1 MTQPHNPCDTDIE
14 LDVQDFELCD
24 LKLLFCGH
32 EKCKPGHRWGPDMR
46 GHYVF
51 HLVLSGKGR
60 LNTGGKEFRLGGRQ
74 GFLLFPETQ
83 VHYMADETDPWEYI
97 WVGFTGQSVPRMI
110 AKTTLSPSLPVI
122 GFEQRFERQRDLL
135 RQIIAT
141 AKTGGADNII
151 ESYGLF
157 LQFVSNLAREGEKHR
172 QGAGAEAPK
181 LSTEQYVERAKDYIR
196 ENISR
201 DITTSDVAEHLGLN
215 RSYFY
220 KIFTEACGKAPS
232 RFITWQRLN
241 TAWHLLNY
249 TNMQISEISRHVGYN
264 DPTYFTRCFT
274 ACYGQP
280 PVAVRNADKR

>member
-1 MTQPHNPCDTDIE
+1 MNQPRNPCDADIE
-14 LDVQDFELCD
+14 FDVQDFELCD

-32 EKCKPGHRWGPDMR
+32 EKCKPGHAWGPDMR

-51 HLVLSGKGR
+51 HLILSGKGKLR
-60 LNTGGKEFRLGGRQ
+60 TGGKEFNLSERQ
-74 GFLLFPETQ
+74 GFLLFPETP
-83 VHYMADETDPWEYI
+83 VHYIADHEAPWEYI

-110 AKTTLSPSLPVI
+110 AKTALSPTLPVI
-122 GFEQRFERQRDLL
+122 AFVEQFERERDLL
-135 RQIIAT
+135 SQIIET
-141 AKTGGADNII
+141 TKSGGTENVI

-157 LQFVSNLAREGEKHR
+157 LQFMSHLARESSKAPQTEPT
-172 QGAGAEAPK
+172 QPK
-181 LSTEQYVERAKDYIR
+181 LSTEQYVERAKDFIR

-201 DITTSDVAEHLGLN
+201 DITTSDVAAHLGLN

-274 ACYGQP
+274 ACYGKSP
-280 PVAVRNADKR
+280 NSVRNTDKY